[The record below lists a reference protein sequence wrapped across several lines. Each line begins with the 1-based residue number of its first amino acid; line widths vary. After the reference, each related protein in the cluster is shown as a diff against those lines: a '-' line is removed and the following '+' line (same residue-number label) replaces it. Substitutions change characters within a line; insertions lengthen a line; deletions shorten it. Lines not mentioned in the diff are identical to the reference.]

1 MNWFQR
7 PLLAFSHLMN
17 HFIFETQVINWFSD
31 TLSVIIGIN
40 LRFALQISEHCTY
53 RIPGRLIE
61 NLTWF
66 SRSGVASV
74 FTPSL
79 GTVRECNTS
88 DAVTIIRIGEFIGN
102 TIRLSVSDSR
112 NVFVCWSCCTTY
124 ESNYNFVKSEYS

>member
-61 NLTWF
+61 NLT
-66 SRSGVASV
+66 
-74 FTPSL
+74 
-79 GTVRECNTS
+79 
-88 DAVTIIRIGEFIGN
+88 
-102 TIRLSVSDSR
+102 
-112 NVFVCWSCCTTY
+112 
-124 ESNYNFVKSEYS
+124 